1 MSERLKNHNGRR
13 QSLGIYLHVP
23 FCKSRCAY
31 CDFISSIDSFAQ
43 RRKYVE
49 YLQRQIDIAA
59 EKYGEKY
66 NVDTLYMGGG
76 TPTLLDS
83 SQLKDVTDKI
93 YKGFQCNLKEFT
105 AEANPCTVDNEKLT
119 ALKDCGVGRLSIGVQ
134 SFDNA
139 LLKMLG
145 RRHDAE
151 EAKRA
156 VKLAKSYGFDVSV
169 DAMIGLPGQ
178 KILDI
183 KQFVD
188 IAADMDVDHISVYM
202 LSVERGTALDKNIKE
217 GKLAAKCDDEIA
229 DDYQYACE
237 MLAKKGY
244 SRYEISNFC
253 RDGKVSYHNL
263 RYWQRCDYLGLG
275 MGAHSLIGDERW
287 RNAETF
293 DEYYN
298 AIDNLD
304 YRFDV
309 EPLSVEDRESEFIM
323 LNFRLTKGIDFAEF
337 TKKFGSNFLIKY
349 KSAIEKNKN
358 YLQITSHGI
367 SIKYEYLQLM
377 NSIAVDFV

>member
-1 MSERLKNHNGRR
+1 M
-13 QSLGIYLHVP
+13 HVP

-59 EKYGEKY
+59 EKYGDKY

-105 AEANPCTVDNEKLT
+105 VEGNPCTVDNEKLT

-156 VKLAKSYGFDVSV
+156 VKLAKGYGFDVSV

-178 KILDI
+178 KTLDI
-183 KQFVD
+183 KQFID

-202 LSVERGTALDKNIKE
+202 LSVESGTALDKNIKE
-217 GKLAAKCDDEIA
+217 GKLAAKSDDEIA

-237 MLAKKGY
+237 ILGKKGY
-244 SRYEISNFC
+244 ARYEISNFC
-253 RDGKVSYHNL
+253 RDGKASYHNL

-309 EPLSVEDRESEFIM
+309 EPLSAKDRESEFIM

-337 TKKFGSNFLIKY
+337 TKKFGSDFMIKY

-358 YLQITSHGI
+358 YLQITSKNI

-377 NSIAVDFV
+377 NSIAVDFI

>member
-1 MSERLKNHNGRR
+1 M
-13 QSLGIYLHVP
+13 
-23 FCKSRCAY
+23 
-31 CDFISSIDSFAQ
+31 
-43 RRKYVE
+43 
-49 YLQRQIDIAA
+49 
-59 EKYGEKY
+59 
-66 NVDTLYMGGG
+66 
-76 TPTLLDS
+76 
-83 SQLKDVTDKI
+83 
-93 YKGFQCNLKEFT
+93 
-105 AEANPCTVDNEKLT
+105 
-119 ALKDCGVGRLSIGVQ
+119 GRLSIGVQ

-156 VKLAKSYGFDVSV
+156 VKLAKGYGFDVSV

-183 KQFVD
+183 KQFID

-202 LSVERGTALDKNIKE
+202 LSVESGTALDKNIKE
-217 GKLAAKCDDEIA
+217 GKLAAKSDDEIA

-244 SRYEISNFC
+244 ARYEISNFC
-253 RDGKVSYHNL
+253 RDGKASYHNL

-309 EPLSVEDRESEFIM
+309 EPLSAEDRESEYIM

-337 TKKFGSNFLIKY
+337 TKKFGSDFMIKY

-358 YLQITSHGI
+358 YLQITSQGI